1 LCTPPGLLA
10 LVDGAQGL
18 ALLPAR
24 AVSHGVPLAS
34 PPLVHRTELLGLPHG
49 EQIPSV
55 IATVFA
61 QAVYRDHSRGQV
73 RPL

>member
-1 LCTPPGLLA
+1 MSMAAETTQPARLA
-10 LVDGAQGL
+10 RRDLP
-18 ALLPAR
+18 LLPAR

-34 PPLVHRTELLGLPHG
+34 PPLVHRTELLALPHG

-61 QAVYRDHSRGQV
+61 EAV
-73 RPL
+73 

>member
-1 LCTPPGLLA
+1 VTGLLA
-10 LVDGAQGL
+10 LVDRAQGL

-34 PPLVHRTELLGLPHG
+34 PPLVHRTELLALPRR
-49 EQIPSV
+49 ELIPSV

-61 QAVYRDHSRGQV
+61 EAA
-73 RPL
+73 